1 LLVEFRNRD
10 VFNGDTVP
18 DAFDDS
24 VVVPQVGLNAAADGC
39 QFGQLL
45 VAGLVQN
52 GDSESGDQVR
62 CDVDQRKANDDR
74 DEGGQLETASVIF
87 FEKSNLVESRVFSV
101 EDSELVNSVG
111 EFQTAKVLQIILK
124 S

>member
-1 LLVEFRNRD
+1 MLVEFRNRD

-24 VVVPQVGLNAAADGC
+24 VVVPQVGLNAAEDGC

-62 CDVDQRKANDDR
+62 CDVDQRKANDR
-74 DEGGQLETASVIF
+74 DEGGQLETASVVF

-101 EDSELVNSVG
+101 DDSELTNSVG
-111 EFQTAKVLQIILK
+111 E
-124 S
+124 

>member
-1 LLVEFRNRD
+1 LLVKFRNRD
-10 VFNGDTVP
+10 VFNGDTAL

-62 CDVDQRKANDDR
+62 CDVDQRKANDR

-101 EDSELVNSVG
+101 EDSKLANSVG